1 MIANT
6 SIMYV
11 YHIKEN
17 GLLHGKT
24 GVMYYL
30 YLYAQYSGDEI
41 CYDFAGELL
50 DGLMNS
56 TVNAPSSF

>member
-1 MIANT
+1 MNTREKILRMIANT

-30 YLYAQYSGDEI
+30 YLYAQIGR
-41 CYDFAGELL
+41 AH
-50 DGLMNS
+50 
-56 TVNAPSSF
+56 V

>member
-1 MIANT
+1 MNTREKILRMIANT

-30 YLYAQYSGDEI
+30 YLYAQIPVMRYVMILPG
-41 CYDFAGELL
+41 
-50 DGLMNS
+50 
-56 TVNAPSSF
+56 SFSMV